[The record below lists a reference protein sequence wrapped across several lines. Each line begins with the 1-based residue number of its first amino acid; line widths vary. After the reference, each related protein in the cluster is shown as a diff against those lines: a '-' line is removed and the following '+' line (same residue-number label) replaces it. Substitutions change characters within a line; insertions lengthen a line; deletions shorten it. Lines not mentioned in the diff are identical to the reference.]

1 MNTLTLALVLFSVF
15 LSVMAQILL
24 KMGMSSSSVQSALS
38 GGAVSAVSAIL
49 TNVSVM
55 LGLATYFSS
64 AVVWLLVL
72 SKIDVSKA
80 YPFVGLGF
88 VGTMLFAYWFLGE
101 PLTISK
107 VAGTLI
113 IVVGVYIVSQ

>member
-24 KMGMSSSSVQSALS
+24 KMGMSSGSVQSALS
-38 GGAVSAVSAIL
+38 GGVVSAVSAIL